1 MFCFVFI
8 YLIHI
13 DNTSYNAIINGEI
26 ALPCNITSPSF
37 DDGVSLV
44 LWYRDDIATPIYTV
58 DARQS
63 SSLERAQHF
72 LHTDIFDQ
80 RATFNISY
88 PLAFL
93 LIKHVRPNDG
103 GDYRCRVDFRRA
115 RTVNRIL
122 KLTVI
127 GKYSVHISLKRKKK
141 IINNFFFSFQRNVY
155 TVLTDNG

>member
-1 MFCFVFI
+1 M
-8 YLIHI
+8 
-13 DNTSYNAIINGEI
+13 
-26 ALPCNITSPSF
+26 PCNITSPTF

-63 SSLERAQHF
+63 TSLENAQHF

-93 LIKHVRPNDG
+93 LIKHVRSNDG

-127 GKYSVHISLKRKKK
+127 GK
-141 IINNFFFSFQRNVY
+141 FFSDYLKSHQHTHTGAHPILVHDEKLITIFHFAKR
-155 TVLTDNG
+155 